1 MIDRKTVYGGSREKR
16 VAQENEEEK
25 GKCWKKGREATQ
37 WPASRGGECSLRALA
52 EDAAAPSPTLSALR
66 LHCSLSYSLSSLH
79 SYLYLLSLFLS
90 LLPASLIFFLSLL
103 FSTLRFTPI
112 FALPVSLSRLSQL
125 RRETRRSRG
134 AVILS
139 RSGRKALD
147 GESWRSFS

>member
-37 WPASRGGECSLRALA
+37 WPASRGGERSLRALA

-79 SYLYLLSLFLS
+79 SYLYLLSLSSSLCSLLHLFFFSLSYFLHSALHLYLLS
-90 LLPASLIFFLSLL
+90 LSLSLVFL
-103 FSTLRFTPI
+103 N
-112 FALPVSLSRLSQL
+112 
-125 RRETRRSRG
+125 
-134 AVILS
+134 
-139 RSGRKALD
+139 
-147 GESWRSFS
+147 